1 MVNTRFST
9 SVHILVVLAASG
21 GADSDDD
28 GRAVPSAE
36 IAERVGSHPAAVRR
50 ILADLKAAD
59 LVDVV
64 RGPGGGFRL
73 AKEPRTIGLDRLAD
87 AVDMGPAF
95 SVHEA
100 GRSDS
105 ADRDFHVPSAIQSI
119 NQAVTDRL
127 RTALA
132 EFTLRDVVQA
142 ATLRRDLA
150 ELVASGLSDD
160 DIREQYEISGGRLIR
175 RGER

>member
-9 SVHILVVLAASG
+9 SLHILVVLASEDG
-21 GADSDDD
+21 G
-28 GRAVPSAE
+28 RVVPSAE

-59 LVDVV
+59 LVGVV

-73 AKEPRTIGLDRLAD
+73 RADPREIGLDRLAD
-87 AVDMGPAF
+87 AVDLGLAF

-100 GRSDS
+100 GESDS
-105 ADRDFHVPSAIQSI
+105 ADEDFHVPSAIQSI
-119 NQAVTDRL
+119 NHAVTERL

-132 EFTLRDVVQA
+132 EFTLLDVIQA
-142 ATLRRDLA
+142 AAVRRDLA

-160 DIREQYEISGGRLIR
+160 DIREQYEISAGRLIQR
-175 RGER
+175 SKR